1 MNKAKKK
8 TNNKKRKQYYFTE
21 FTEKAIIDYCAT
33 EDIAERTKLY
43 VEHIQPAFDELVD
56 KIVYTYKFTSLE
68 NISFLKDECK
78 IWLTT
83 ILGKFN
89 PNQGTK
95 AFSYFSVVTK
105 NWFTHKAK
113 KQSQKNKREI
123 HYDTMIREVEAFSAS
138 ESRDITGEEEER
150 QCWMHLTKEVE
161 TWQSFAVKGNEKKV
175 LDAVITLMTN
185 IEQIEIF
192 NKKAVYLYM
201 REITGLNTKQ
211 VVSCLNKMRIRYRTF
226 KDKWNSGEIKQAPI
240 Y

>member
-1 MNKAKKK
+1 MTK
-8 TNNKKRKQYYFTE
+8 TNKTPTKKRKKQYYFTE

-33 EDIAERTKLY
+33 DDIKIRTQLY

-68 NISFLKDECK
+68 NISYLRDECK

-83 ILGKFN
+83 ILSKFN

-113 KQSQKNKREI
+113 KQSQKNRREI
-123 HYDTMIREVEAFSAS
+123 HYDTMIREVEASSALGTP
-138 ESRDITGEEEER
+138 DILDEQEEHQFWQHLIEEID
-150 QCWMHLTKEVE
+150 
-161 TWQSFAVKGNEKKV
+161 TWQAFALKENEKKV
-175 LDAVITLMTN
+175 LDAVITLMGN
-185 IEQIEIF
+185 IEKIEIF

-211 VVSCLNKMRIRYRTF
+211 VVSCLNKMRVRYRNF
-226 KDKWNSGEIKQAPI
+226 KDKWNSGEIK
-240 Y
+240 